1 MRTTV
6 KNWFPDK
13 GYGFLNNGSESA
25 PDIIVHA
32 SELKNCEFLKAGRTV
47 EFECHINQRGL
58 VAKNVKLIYDDA
70 IAASAKPYQSK
81 SPTIPPYRPP
91 HNRY

>member
-6 KNWFPDK
+6 KNWFSEK
-13 GYGFLNNGSESA
+13 GYGFLNNGSENA
-25 PDIIVHA
+25 PDIMVHV
-32 SELKNCEFLKAGRTV
+32 SELRNCEYLKTGRTV

-70 IAASAKPYQSK
+70 ITSTKPYQNN
-81 SPTIPPYRPP
+81 SPVIPPYRPP
-91 HNRY
+91 HSRY